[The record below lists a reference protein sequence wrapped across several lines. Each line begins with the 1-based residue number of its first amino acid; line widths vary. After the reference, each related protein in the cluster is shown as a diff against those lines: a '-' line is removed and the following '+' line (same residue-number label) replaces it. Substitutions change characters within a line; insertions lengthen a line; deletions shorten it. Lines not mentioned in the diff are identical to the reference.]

1 GHMWPSAKFID
12 GRVAFSRMPAEREL
26 DEVARDF
33 DAVVVL
39 VEDYELP
46 YSLDEWEKRGVE
58 VLHGPIPDF
67 TAPSVEQLLEILRWI
82 EERVREGKKVLIHCM
97 GGLGRSGTVGVAWLM
112 YSRGLS
118 LREALMEVRRKRP
131 GAVETQEQMEVLK
144 ELEERI

>member
-1 GHMWPSAKFID
+1 
-12 GRVAFSRMPAEREL
+12 
-26 DEVARDF
+26 
-33 DAVVVL
+33 
-39 VEDYELP
+39 
-46 YSLDEWEKRGVE
+46 
-58 VLHGPIPDF
+58 
-67 TAPSVEQLLEILRWI
+67 
-82 EERVREGKKVLIHCM
+82 M